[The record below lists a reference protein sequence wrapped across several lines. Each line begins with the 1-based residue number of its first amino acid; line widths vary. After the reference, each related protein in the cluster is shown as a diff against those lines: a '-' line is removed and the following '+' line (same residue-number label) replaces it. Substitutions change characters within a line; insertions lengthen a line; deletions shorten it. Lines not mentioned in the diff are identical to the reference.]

1 MHVAIAHG
9 ICPRVKEGALYFEP
23 VCVLGKDKEARKAAA
38 DYSILSTLQGGCSYS
53 SCLFSLLALQELLWV
68 SPTMPEEITAA
79 SSLGRIVTFLELNKV
94 SASHIRVF
102 AADHRVLSTLSNFNV
117 SADLYLDDSLVENLT
132 QSKPSAISWLK
143 AQIVTFLPHVNIR
156 SIIVSVAF
164 SLTFLEKLNR
174 TQEKDFRRIL
184 GFIKRTTSFV
194 IIETSIDMD
203 VELGMKDLFI
213 QSMIQKVAVATSL
226 FSPNDAPIVM
236 IIKSLV
242 IPSAKEVAE
251 FGDRVSKSLGNT
263 KDQRSVFPTNP
274 GSTPAVVT
282 LLPDTPTPT
291 IITVPATIPADPV
304 AVTPTNPV
312 STPLPFPN
320 TTPVNVTPT
329 NPFSPA
335 GNTPI
340 TAPVTNP
347 AAPPATT
354 NAPAIPGQSWCVARS
369 GVMETAL
376 QPALDYACG
385 MGGADCSQIQQGGNC
400 YSPNTLQNHAS
411 YAFNSYYQKNPVA
424 SSCDFGGTATIVNV
438 NPSTGSC
445 VYPSSSSPYSV
456 IASAHNFTCK
466 SSDNITCKSSDNFTC
481 KSSDDSPPNPV
492 TTSPANPVTTSPANP
507 VTTSPANPATSPP
520 GTGCA
525 RHSTITFELIN
536 QPCLRFRFQY
546 SSCFQP
552 SSIQVNY
559 FEAIYWSCHLCFKVL
574 YRRTIFDSKETGG
587 RFHKNELQHQ
597 DPETF
602 SGQPEGAQNVKTF
615 TAEVKNSGGL
625 GSRSVQIRLQ
635 GGGSIISPVPTIS
648 TMSQLATT
656 TITLVMPG
664 KMIAELP
671 QINNIE
677 DFIFFFE

>member
-1 MHVAIAHG
+1 MMAKVASRG
-9 ICPRVKEGALYFEP
+9 
-23 VCVLGKDKEARKAAA
+23 
-38 DYSILSTLQGGCSYS
+38 
-53 SCLFSLLALQELLWV
+53 LFLFFLSLLTV
-68 SPTMPEEITAA
+68 SSSGTFVGFSYNARGITAA

-102 AADHRVLSTLSNFNV
+102 AADHRVLTTLSNFNV
-117 SADLYLDDSLVENLT
+117 SVDLYLDDSFVENLT

-156 SIIVSVAF
+156 SIIVNGNNCLSKLLSTLKSIHSALSSFHVDNEVKVSVAF
-164 SLTFLEKLNR
+164 SLTFLERLNR
-174 TQEKDFRRIL
+174 TQEKDFRGIL

-251 FGDRVSKSLGNT
+251 FGDRVSKSLGNAKIRGQVAGLYAEVSSVEDFAGKNLKSEHEQIFPSSRREILRNFKT
-263 KDQRSVFPTNP
+263 TLHDDIINPPTVFPTNP

-291 IITVPATIPADPV
+291 IITVPATNPADPV

-329 NPFSPA
+329 NPSVNPPPPTTNPVTTPAPITVPGAQPVTNPVTTYPAPA

-400 YSPNTLQNHAS
+400 YSPNSLQNHAS
-411 YAFNSYYQKNPVA
+411 YAFNTYYQKNPVA

-445 VYPSSSSPYSV
+445 VYPSSSSPTPSL
-456 IASAHNFTCK
+456 
-466 SSDNITCKSSDNFTC
+466 
-481 KSSDDSPPNPV
+481 PV
-492 TTSPANPVTTSPANP
+492 PTTSPANPVTTSPANP
-507 VTTSPANPATSPP
+507 VTTSPPNPATTSPANPVTTSPPNPVTTSPANSATSPP
-520 GTGCA
+520 GTGVPGTPPSLLNS
-525 RHSTITFELIN
+525 STNPASGFGFNTPPVFNPPASKSTTLKPFIG
-536 QPCLRFRFQY
+536 R
-546 SSCFQP
+546 
-552 SSIQVNY
+552 
-559 FEAIYWSCHLCFKVL
+559 AILVASFVA
-574 YRRTIFDSKETGG
+574 RTIILDK
-587 RFHKNELQHQ
+587 
-597 DPETF
+597 
-602 SGQPEGAQNVKTF
+602 
-615 TAEVKNSGGL
+615 
-625 GSRSVQIRLQ
+625 
-635 GGGSIISPVPTIS
+635 
-648 TMSQLATT
+648 
-656 TITLVMPG
+656 
-664 KMIAELP
+664 
-671 QINNIE
+671 
-677 DFIFFFE
+677 

>member
-38 DYSILSTLQGGCSYS
+38 DYSILSTVEEHRG
-53 SCLFSLLALQELLWV
+53 LFLFFLSLLTV
-68 SPTMPEEITAA
+68 SSSGTFVGFSYNARGITAA

-102 AADHRVLSTLSNFNV
+102 AADHRVLTTLSNFNV

-132 QSKPSAISWLK
+132 QSKPSAISWLE

-156 SIIVSVAF
+156 SIIVSG
-164 SLTFLEKLNR
+164 SNGLSKLLSTLKSIHSALSSFHADN
-174 TQEKDFRRIL
+174 EV
-184 GFIKRTTSFV
+184 KRTASFI

-263 KDQRSVFPTNP
+263 KIRGQVAGLEILRNFKTTLHDDIINPPTVFPTNP

-291 IITVPATIPADPV
+291 IITVPATNPADPV

-329 NPFSPA
+329 NPSVNPPPPTTNPVTTPAPITVPGAQPVTNPVTTYPAPA

-400 YSPNTLQNHAS
+400 YSPNSLQNHAS

-438 NPSTGSC
+438 NPS
-445 VYPSSSSPYSV
+445 
-456 IASAHNFTCK
+456 K
-466 SSDNITCKSSDNFTC
+466 SLMDPHMWK
-481 KSSDDSPPNPV
+481 
-492 TTSPANPVTTSPANP
+492 
-507 VTTSPANPATSPP
+507 
-520 GTGCA
+520 CA
-525 RHSTITFELIN
+525 
-536 QPCLRFRFQY
+536 
-546 SSCFQP
+546 
-552 SSIQVNY
+552 
-559 FEAIYWSCHLCFKVL
+559 
-574 YRRTIFDSKETGG
+574 
-587 RFHKNELQHQ
+587 
-597 DPETF
+597 
-602 SGQPEGAQNVKTF
+602 
-615 TAEVKNSGGL
+615 
-625 GSRSVQIRLQ
+625 
-635 GGGSIISPVPTIS
+635 
-648 TMSQLATT
+648 
-656 TITLVMPG
+656 
-664 KMIAELP
+664 
-671 QINNIE
+671 
-677 DFIFFFE
+677 